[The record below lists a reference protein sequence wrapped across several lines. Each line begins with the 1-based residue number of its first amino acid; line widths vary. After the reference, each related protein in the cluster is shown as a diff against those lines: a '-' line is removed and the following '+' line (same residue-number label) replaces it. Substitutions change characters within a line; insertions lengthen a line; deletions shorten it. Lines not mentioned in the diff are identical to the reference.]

1 MSYIVTQEGFD
12 KLKEELV
19 HRIDVVRQEI
29 AGAIKEAKDQ
39 GDLSE
44 NAEYS
49 EAKREQAENE
59 QRIAELEDL
68 VKNAQ
73 IESHSDAKVGVQ
85 IGSKVTIDCEGRQ
98 LSFEIVGFNEVQPE
112 SGKISTE
119 SPFGKALMGHDKGGT
134 VTVETPT
141 GQMKCKILTLS

>member
-12 KLKEELV
+12 KLQEELTN
-19 HRIDVVRQEI
+19 RTEVVRGKI

-59 QRIAELEDL
+59 QRIVELEDAI
-68 VKNAQ
+68 KNAKIQ
-73 IESHSDAKVGVQ
+73 THNKAQTGVQ
-85 IGSKVTIDCEGRQ
+85 IGSKVTIDCDGRE
-98 LSFEIVGFNEVQPE
+98 LVFEIVGFNEVQPE
-112 SGKISTE
+112 TGKISTE
-119 SPFGKALMGHDKGGT
+119 SPFGKALMGHDEGAS
-134 VTVETPT
+134 VTVQTPT
-141 GQMKCKILTLS
+141 GEMKCKILTLV